1 MTTLLEYLNQ
11 VPLAGFMLTVA
22 LGFWLGRVQWRGISL
37 GPAGGTLLVALLLG
51 AWGLS
56 FRDLYGSDNPPV
68 TLGLF
73 GFCLFIYSVGFEA
86 GPRFFSALRGGSGW
100 KIALVATVVNV
111 VALLLALLIGR
122 FFDLGGAM
130 TAGMLS
136 GALTSAPTYAA
147 AAEASRDLAPL
158 AVSFAITYPFGLVGV
173 VFMVQCMPR
182 FMRDDLAADI
192 DDVDDVEDCATP
204 VLSAKLVRVFD
215 VQHDGVI
222 GRTLADL
229 DLTHATGCTITRV
242 HRGDRT
248 TLPDAE
254 TVLNRNDHVMVRG
267 RLDELQA
274 FERLV
279 GPEVYDEELRERLAT
294 PRAIRVASGAV
305 IGRPLSELDLIR
317 RFHSIIVRVER
328 RDIGL
333 DPDADLTLERDDIA
347 MVSGPRREVRQ
358 VADLLGRFE
367 QSSQETDIAVYAG
380 GILLGLLLGNLHWKF
395 GSLDFRLGIATG
407 LLLVGVLLGR
417 FRRIGPI
424 TTHVPA
430 AARQLVR
437 DLGILLLI
445 AETGVKAGNS
455 SWTGVPLLAVGGG
468 AAITAITVVV
478 SVLFGR
484 FVLKMRP
491 VQVWGSV
498 CGGLTSSAA
507 LTAIRGAADSNE
519 PAIPYATAYA
529 VASVLATLAG
539 QAVVLL
545 M

>member
-1 MTTLLEYLNQ
+1 VTSVLDSLNQ
-11 VPLAGFMLTVA
+11 VPLAGVMLTVA
-22 LGFWLGRVQWRGISL
+22 LGFLAGRVQWRGIGL

-51 AWGLS
+51 GWGLS
-56 FRDLYGSDNPPV
+56 FSQLYASDHPRV
-68 TLGLF
+68 TLGAF

-86 GPRFFSALRGGSGW
+86 GPRFFAVLRGGSGW
-100 KIALVATVVNV
+100 RIALVATVVNV
-111 VALLLALLIGR
+111 VALALALLLGNLL
-122 FFDLGGAM
+122 DLGGPI

-173 VFMVQCMPR
+173 VLMVQFMPR
-182 FMRDDLAADI
+182 FMRDDLAAD
-192 DDVDDVEDCATP
+192 VDEVEDPATP
-204 VLSAKLVRVFD
+204 VRSAELVRVFD
-215 VQHDGVI
+215 VQNDEVI
-222 GRTLADL
+222 EKTLADL
-229 DLTHATGCTITRV
+229 DLTHRTGCTITRV
-242 HRGDRT
+242 HRGDRV

-254 TVLNRNDHVMVRG
+254 TTLEKNDHVMVQG

-279 GPEVYDEELRERLAT
+279 GPEVYDQELRERLAA
-294 PRAIRVASGAV
+294 PRAIHVTSKAV
-305 IGRPLSELDLIR
+305 TGKPLSELDLIR

-328 RDIGL
+328 NDIAL
-333 DPDADLTLERDDIA
+333 EADADLILERDDIA

-358 VADLLGRFE
+358 VAELLGRFE
-367 QSSQETDIAVYAG
+367 RSSQETDIAVYAG
-380 GILLGLLLGNLHWKF
+380 GILLGLLLGNVHWEF
-395 GSLDFRLGIATG
+395 GALDFRLGFATG
-407 LLLVGVLLGR
+407 LLFVGVLLGR

-424 TTHVPA
+424 TTHVPP

-437 DLGILLLI
+437 DLGILLFV
-445 AETGVKAGNS
+445 AETGVRAGNS
-455 SWTGVPLLAVGGG
+455 SWTGVPLLAVAGG

-507 LTAIRGAADSNE
+507 LTAIRRAADSNE